1 MQKLKYKSGK
11 TCLLLILTL
20 GHGSWAA
27 DLRASNIQ
35 TNILIATAGEAKPTA
50 RKIEFFEQ
58 KVRPILVDNCYDCH
72 SADTKTSGG
81 LRVDDHEAIL
91 KGGDT
96 GPAVV
101 PGDPEKSL
109 LVQRVHTANDKR
121 RMPRNSDPLTED
133 EITILTT
140 WIQDGAVWSDKN
152 VPVPVV
158 TASESSAINTAP
170 TVAGAAGAS
179 KPAADQVE
187 FFEKKIRPI
196 FVSHCYNCHSADTKP
211 AGGLRVDDLDG
222 LLSGGDEGAAVV
234 PGRPEDSLLIQRVVS
249 NNPKRRMPK
258 EGSLLTDAEVAGLT
272 AWIKDGAAWPREVIP
287 PNLGKIRADYVALRT
302 NHWAWQPLTRPQVP
316 VVANDSWSR
325 DNIDRFILAKL
336 KSKDL
341 VPGADA
347 DRTTL
352 IRRVTYDLT
361 GLPPTPT
368 EIDVFLND
376 KSANA
381 FPELVDRL
389 LASPRFGERW
399 GRHWLDVAR
408 YAESTG
414 PSRNV
419 PYPFA
424 WKYRDY
430 VIDAINRDVPF
441 NRFIQEQ
448 IAGDLLPAATPA
460 ERDRLNTATGF
471 LALGVKDVNQRFK
484 NRFIMDN
491 VDEQIDV
498 VSRSTLALTVSCAR
512 CHDHKF
518 DPIPTKDYYAL
529 AGIFTST
536 EDCAGVRNKMGG
548 GGLDYYDPSN
558 LIKLTDYVA
567 KEIPKAESDKLQ
579 AELVAAKKDW
589 DEIRGTPKGLAITN
603 GVPYQRSFR
612 LKYEKLQAQFL
623 ALTDA
628 VSQGHAVHGVR
639 EAKQVG
645 DTDVRIRGE
654 AERRGP
660 TVPRG
665 FLTAF
670 AVPDASGIKANES
683 GRLEL
688 AQWLTSPKNP
698 LVARVI
704 VNRIWEHLFGQGIV
718 TTVDNFGVMGDRPSH
733 PELLDYLA
741 DTFVQSGWSTKQLIR
756 EIVLSRAYQLG
767 SESSTGG
774 ENIDPDDHLIWRH
787 APRRLEA
794 EEIRD
799 AILATAGDLQLKP
812 PATSLVNSFQM
823 VEIRDNGIE
832 SKKINEAA
840 DRAFCRSIYLPLLRG
855 VTPSALAAFD
865 PVDQTLVSGQRES
878 TTVPTQALFML
889 NSAFVA
895 RESLTFAGRLLAEKD
910 ESDTERIRQAYRI
923 IVDRPPDSR
932 EISRAK
938 KFIAQYE
945 SAYPKVAPIGLTAV
959 EKPAVTMADKDNGTE
974 GKTKPVAPVNPDDID
989 SSDVAVVEDVVQ
1001 PRTPQAA
1008 AWMSFTRSL
1017 YASAEFRF
1025 VR

>member
-1 MQKLKYKSGK
+1 MHKSGK
-11 TCLLLILTL
+11 IYLLLTLTV
-20 GHGSWAA
+20 GHGLWAA
-27 DLRASNIQ
+27 ASTD
-35 TNILIATAGEAKPTA
+35 TNTQPNASISSAGEPKPA
-50 RKIEFFEQ
+50 SGKLEFFER
-58 KVRPILVDNCYDCH
+58 KVRPILADNCYDCH
-72 SADTKTSGG
+72 SADTKSSGG
-81 LRVDDHEAIL
+81 LRLDDHDAIL

-96 GPAVV
+96 GPAII
-101 PGDPEKSL
+101 PGDPEQSL
-109 LVQRVHTANDKR
+109 LVQRLHLANPKR
-121 RMPRNSDPLTED
+121 RMPKNSDPLTDD
-133 EITILTT
+133 EITTLTT
-140 WIQDGAVWSDKN
+140 WIKDGAAWSDQN
-152 VPVPVV
+152 LPSPVARAGKSRIADSALSAAA
-158 TASESSAINTAP
+158 ASMP
-170 TVAGAAGAS
+170 AGG
-179 KPAADQVE
+179 QVE

-222 LLSGGDEGAAVV
+222 LLTGGDDGPGIV
-234 PGRPEDSLLIQRVVS
+234 PGKPDDSLVIQRVLS
-249 NNPKRRMPK
+249 DNPKRRMPK
-258 EGSLLTDAEVAGLT
+258 EGALLTEAEVADLT
-272 AWIKDGAAWPREVIP
+272 VWIKGGAAWPREVIP

-302 NHWAWQPLTRPQVP
+302 NHWAWQPLTQPPVP
-316 VVANDSWSR
+316 VATNDSWSH

-336 KSKDL
+336 KTRDL
-341 VPGADA
+341 LPVPDA

-361 GLPPTPT
+361 GLPPTP
-368 EIDVFLND
+368 EEVDAFLKD
-376 KSANA
+376 KSTNA
-381 FPELVDRL
+381 FPDLVDRL

-430 VIDAINRDVPF
+430 VIDSVNRDIPF

-460 ERDRLNTATGF
+460 ERDRLDTATGF

-518 DPIPTKDYYAL
+518 DPIPTTDYYAL
-529 AGIFTST
+529 AGVFTST

-548 GGLDYYDPSN
+548 GGLDYYDPTN
-558 LIKLTDYVA
+558 LVKLTDYVPTEA
-567 KEIPKAESDKLQ
+567 PQEESKKLQ
-579 AELVAAKKDW
+579 AEVAAAKKDW
-589 DEIRGTPKGLAITN
+589 DDIRGTPQGLAMTN

-612 LKYEKLQAQFL
+612 QKYEKLQGQLL
-623 ALTDA
+623 ALTDP
-628 VSQGHAVHGVR
+628 VTQGHAVHGVR
-639 EAKQVG
+639 EAKTIG

-665 FLTAF
+665 FLTTF
-670 AVPDASGIKANES
+670 AVPDVPAIKTNES

-698 LVARVI
+698 LVARVF

-718 TTVDNFGVMGDRPSH
+718 TTVDNFGVMGDHPSH

-741 DTFVQSGWSTKQLIR
+741 NAFIRDGWSTKQLIR
-756 EIVLSRAYQLG
+756 TIVLSHAYQLG
-767 SESSTGG
+767 SESSVAY
-774 ENIDPDDHLIWRH
+774 ENIDPDNHLIWRH
-787 APRRLEA
+787 SPRRLEA

-799 AILATAGDLQLKP
+799 AILVTAGDLQLKP
-812 PATSLVNSFQM
+812 PATSSINSFQM
-823 VEIRDNGIE
+823 VEIRDNGTE
-832 SKKINEAA
+832 SKQINEAA
-840 DRAFCRSIYLPLLRG
+840 DGAFYRSIYLPLLRG

-889 NSAFVA
+889 NSSFVG
-895 RESLTFAGRLLAEKD
+895 RESLALAGRLLAEKD
-910 ESDTERIRQAYRI
+910 ASDTERIRQTYRL
-923 IVDRPPDSR
+923 IVDRAPDSR

-945 SAYPKVAPIGLTAV
+945 SACPKIAPVELAAVQAVAMTDTNS
-959 EKPAVTMADKDNGTE
+959 KTD
-974 GKTKPVAPVNPDDID
+974 GKVPPVVPVNPDDID
-989 SSDVAVVEDVVQ
+989 TSDVPVVEGAVQ
-1001 PRTPQAA
+1001 PKTPQQA
-1008 AWMSFTRSL
+1008 AWMSFARSL